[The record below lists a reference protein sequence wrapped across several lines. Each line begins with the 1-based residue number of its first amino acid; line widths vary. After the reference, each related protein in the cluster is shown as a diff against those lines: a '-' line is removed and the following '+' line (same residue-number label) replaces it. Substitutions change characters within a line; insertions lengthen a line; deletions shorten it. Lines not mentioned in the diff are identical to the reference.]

1 MLNSVLSGCA
11 VPYTVVSQREHGG
24 YRCETKA
31 ADLGAAI
38 AQMLSQAQS
47 TRRRHYIVDD
57 SGRLVDICHP
67 H

>member
-1 MLNSVLSGCA
+1 MLEPTSACRV

-24 YRCETKA
+24 YRCEIKA
-31 ADLGAAI
+31 PDLGSAI